1 MQNYSGENWM
11 KGISEQKL
19 LSEIN
24 IPGTHD
30 SGTKNIEKEVGNINV
45 KIYL

>member
-1 MQNYSGENWM
+1 M

-30 SGTKNIEKEVGNINV
+30 SGTKNLEERQQEQSSVNK
-45 KIYL
+45 K